1 MKDIIIHI
9 LLFKLLLKTNY
20 YCCFQWKS
28 SKYTQETA
36 LYLKGF
42 LHAQLAPA
50 MSILLGLI
58 WRAGPIVLSLQRSE
72 NTQTDIPG
80 GIRSWGQI
88 FPLFQGFL
96 NFTCDLKSK

>member
-50 MSILLGLI
+50 MSFCLGLF
-58 WRAGPIVLSLQRSE
+58 GEQGQLSSVSRGRRTLKL
-72 NTQTDIPG
+72 
-80 GIRSWGQI
+80 I
-88 FPLFQGFL
+88 FLVG
-96 NFTCDLKSK
+96 

>member
-9 LLFKLLLKTNY
+9 LLSGYYWKLTIIVV
-20 YCCFQWKS
+20 FRKS

-58 WRAGPIVLSLQRSE
+58 WE
-72 NTQTDIPG
+72 
-80 GIRSWGQI
+80 
-88 FPLFQGFL
+88 
-96 NFTCDLKSK
+96 